1 MALPTGNY
9 DLEYS
14 NQQTDQAKS
23 GDIKTGMMFN
33 TSSAG
38 SIGTIKILA
47 LAGLGWVIYKIFGD
61 K

>member
-1 MALPTGNY
+1 MALPSGNY

-33 TSSAG
+33 TSSVG
-38 SIGTIKILA
+38 SIGTIKLLA
-47 LAGLGWVIYKIFGD
+47 LAGLGWVVYKLLGS